1 MFAIRSR
8 SHLTVVDVQER
19 LVPAIHDAEAVT
31 GNVARLIKY
40 ASFLGVPI
48 TFTEH
53 MPERI
58 GAMLPALLEAGT
70 PSSVCLAKTT
80 FSSWRE
86 PTLRARFQAQRQEQ
100 RHQIVLC
107 GMEAHVCVMQT
118 GLDLLR
124 QGFEVLLVADAVG
137 SRTPGDRDSAIERLS
152 KAGAAI
158 VTQEMIAFEWLER
171 GDAPE
176 FKDVL
181 SVLK

>member
-8 SHLTVVDVQER
+8 SHLVVVDVQER
-19 LVPAIHDAEAVT
+19 LVAAIHDAETVT

-40 ASFLGVPI
+40 AGFLGVPI

-58 GAMLPALLEAGT
+58 GVMLPALREAG
-70 PSSVCLAKTT
+70 PAGSVCLAKTT

-86 PTLRARFQAQRQEQ
+86 PGLRARFQAQRQQ
-100 RHQIVLC
+100 RRDQIVLC

-118 GLDLLR
+118 GLDLLG
-124 QGFEVLLVADAVG
+124 QGFEVLLVADAAG
-137 SRTPGDRDSAIERLS
+137 SRTPGDRDCAIERLS
-152 KAGAAI
+152 KAGAAV

>member
-1 MFAIRSR
+1 MFAIRRR
-8 SHLTVVDVQER
+8 SHLVVVDVQER
-19 LVPAIHDAEAVT
+19 LVPAIDDAEAVT

-40 ASFLGVPI
+40 AGFLDVPI

-58 GAMLPALLEAGT
+58 GAMLPALLDAG
-70 PSSVCLAKTT
+70 PAGSVCLAKTA

-86 PTLRARFQAQRQEQ
+86 PSLRARFQEQRQQ
-100 RHQIVLC
+100 RRDQIVLC

-118 GLDLLR
+118 GLDLLG

-137 SRTPGDRDSAIERLS
+137 SRAAGDRDGALERLS